1 MLRSRLNQYSEVE
14 VSLVENSI
22 GEVDE
27 ASGVALLEG
36 PSVGG
41 IVPPPIPD
49 RRSPVT
55 NRYSYRQA
63 IYSRTM
69 LNGDA
74 DIGWWVSDIWG
85 ILRMPIIMQDDL

>member
-1 MLRSRLNQYSEVE
+1 MLRSRMAQYTEHA

-27 ASGVALLEG
+27 ATGVTLMDG
-36 PSVGG
+36 PSGG

-49 RRSPVT
+49 R
-55 NRYSYRQA
+55 QA
-63 IYSRTM
+63 IYNRNM

-74 DIGWWVSDIWG
+74 DIG
-85 ILRMPIIMQDDL
+85 

>member
-1 MLRSRLNQYSEVE
+1 MSQYPELG

-27 ASGVALLEG
+27 ASGSNTFTIMEG
-36 PSVGG
+36 AMG

-49 RRSPVT
+49 RPSPGI

-63 IYSRTM
+63 IYSRNM
-69 LNGDA
+69 LNGEA
-74 DIGWWVSDIWG
+74 DIG
-85 ILRMPIIMQDDL
+85 

>member
-1 MLRSRLNQYSEVE
+1 MKRYRTYAYMLRSRMSQYPELGI
-14 VSLVENSI
+14 SLVENSI

-27 ASGVALLEG
+27 ATGVTLMDSN
-36 PSVGG
+36 PSIG

-49 RRSPVT
+49 RPLLPAVAVPNATTTTT

-63 IYSRTM
+63 IYNRNM

-74 DIGWWVSDIWG
+74 DIG
-85 ILRMPIIMQDDL
+85 